1 MFGKCVLVR
10 SNSDSEASAVE
21 IMSCVVLE
29 NQGEPPE
36 ISRKCPIY
44 YLYRNETRL
53 ALVIGKY
60 KCDCF
65 AYAKLTVLIIVSR

>member
-10 SNSDSEASAVE
+10 SNSDSEASAVQM
-21 IMSCVVLE
+21 MSCVVLE

-53 ALVIGKY
+53 ASVIGKEGR
-60 KCDCF
+60 
-65 AYAKLTVLIIVSR
+65 TGGVSGTIHGRKN